1 LATIEELEER
11 IKNLEETILVQGDII
26 VRILDILKLNL
37 SKKEV
42 SK

>member
-1 LATIEELEER
+1 MATIEELEER
-11 IKNLEETILVQGDII
+11 IKKLEEKILVQGDII

-42 SK
+42 SE

>member
-11 IKNLEETILVQGDII
+11 IKKLKEKILVQGDII